1 MCGAAGVARE
11 TEDGVSCLSEAIL
24 FTYKKI
30 QKLCFPW
37 RSQAAGD
44 SPFAPCFT
52 SLSASALL
60 EMLPLPWLFSE
71 SHFWTNLAM
80 QDLPRQHREGHNTA
94 ARFWWALVMHFL
106 NWLVTELKKK
116 IQKKRPGLSCFPDKS
131 HHVQLQSH
139 GPVCGA
145 LLASGP
151 ASAKEG
157 SGKLRGEKG
166 PFACRGGIALTTASF
181 FSQNISGL
189 FPRRKTHSLSGTQLS
204 SSFSGPKGQMNTQSK
219 LEGDKRIFMTKEKS
233 ARGER
238 LAVSLSCFLPKSDP
252 HFPPC
257 DQRSSH
263 FQTLSSSGY
272 QMSTAPCSTSA
283 PLAAHEQSGL
293 RRHRVSYVSRLLSSS
308 KRPILPGWL

>member
-1 MCGAAGVARE
+1 MW
-11 TEDGVSCLSEAIL
+11 SCRCCTGNRRWSQLSL
-24 FTYKKI
+24 WGNPVYLQKI

-60 EMLPLPWLFSE
+60 EMLLLPWLFSE

-116 IQKKRPGLSCFPDKS
+116 IQQKRPELSCFPDKS
-131 HHVQLQSH
+131 HHVQLRSH
-139 GPVCGA
+139 GPVRA
-145 LLASGP
+145 AWLASGP

-157 SGKLRGEKG
+157 SGKLHGKKG
-166 PFACRGGIALTTASF
+166 PFTCRGGIALTTASF

-189 FPRRKTHSLSGTQLS
+189 FPRRRPALCQ
-204 SSFSGPKGQMNTQSK
+204 GPSCLLPFLGLRAKWTFKASW
-219 LEGDKRIFMTKEKS
+219 EGDKCIFMTKEKS
-233 ARGER
+233 AWGEQ
-238 LAVSLSCFLPKSDP
+238 LAVSISCFLPKSDP

-257 DQRSSH
+257 DQRSSR
-263 FQTLSSSGY
+263 FQMLSSPGY
-272 QMSTAPCSTSA
+272 QKSTAPCGTSA

-293 RRHRVSYVSRLLSSS
+293 CRHRVSYVSRLLSSS
-308 KRPILPGWL
+308 EHPILPDWL